1 MNSILRA
8 LTITGAILLSF
19 SAGAQYRTD
28 LSPEEAATAQ
38 DTVVLTLDQALQI
51 ALSENISVQVADQEV
66 RRQEYARKGTYAS
79 LFPQVSGSGSYQRT
93 IKKQVMYM
101 GGGSSSDDEEGSSGG
116 GMAGMMAGI
125 LGPVMHY
132 IDQLVALHPG
142 QITPY
147 VPTPSE
153 NTSDNDGGF
162 EVGRMNSYSFGIS
175 VGMPL
180 VNAQLWESIRLSGDQ
195 VELAVEQARSSRL
208 DMVTQVKQAFYAVLF
223 AKKGFNVYK
232 DVYENALANYE
243 MTERRYQVQKAS
255 ELELSRAASTMA
267 NAIPNVYN
275 AENSVMLALWQL
287 KAVMGV
293 DLEMPVDVAGDLDDY
308 AETMFRDLYE
318 GENADLSN
326 NTTMRQ
332 LAIQA
337 EMLAKSVRAQ
347 QYAFLPTLSAS
358 FAYNFMSMNDDFKF
372 AQYKWTPYS
381 FVGVSLSI
389 PIFSGGSRV
398 QAVRQAKVQQTELEL
413 QRIQAERQLQIGI
426 RQYLNTMET
435 AMKSYDA
442 AGEAEKLAQKAY
454 DVSAKSFEVGK
465 STLTDLNDAQLV
477 LTQSKLARSQAVY
490 NFVVAKSNLEQVLG
504 ADFIDADGNYDPRA
518 IR

>member
-1 MNSILRA
+1 MKHLLRA
-8 LTITGAILLSF
+8 FLISGAVLLSF

-28 LSPEEAATAQ
+28 IQPEDIPASS
-38 DTVVLTLDQALQI
+38 DTVVLTLEQALRI
-51 ALSENISVQVADQEV
+51 ALSENISVQVADQEIT
-66 RRQEYARKGTYAS
+66 RQEYARKGSYAA

-101 GGGSSSDDEEGSSGG
+101 GGGSSDDEEGGG

-125 LGPVMHY
+125 LEPVMHY
-132 IDQLVALHPG
+132 INQLVALHPG
-142 QITPY
+142 QVTPY
-147 VPTPSE
+147 VPAPVDNS
-153 NTSDNDGGF
+153 SDSDGGF
-162 EVGRMNSYSFGIS
+162 EVGRMNTYSIGIS
-175 VGMPL
+175 AGMPL
-180 VNAQLWESIRLSGDQ
+180 VNAQLWESVKLSGDQ

-223 AKKGFNVYK
+223 AKEGFNVYK
-232 DVYENALANYE
+232 EVYENAKANFE
-243 MTERRYQVQKAS
+243 QTERRYKVQKAS

-293 DLEMPVDVAGDLDDY
+293 DLERAIDVAGDLNDY
-308 AETMFRDLYE
+308 ADTMFRDLN
-318 GENADLSN
+318 ENQDPTLDN

-332 LAIQA
+332 LALQA
-337 EMLAKSVRAQ
+337 EIIARSVRVQ
-347 QYAFLPTLSAS
+347 QFANLPTLSAS

-372 AQYKWTPYS
+372 SEYRWTPYS
-381 FVGVSLSI
+381 FAGLSLSI
-389 PIFSGGSRV
+389 PIFAGGQRYH
-398 QAVRQAKVQQTELEL
+398 AVKQAKVQQTELEL
-413 QRIQAERQLQIGI
+413 QRLQTERQLKIGI
-426 RQYLNTMET
+426 RQYLNSMET
-435 AMKSYDA
+435 AMRSHDA
-442 AGEAEKLAQKAY
+442 AQEAVGLAQKAY
-454 DVSAKSFEVGK
+454 DVSSKSYEVGK

-490 NFVVAKSNLEQVLG
+490 NFLVAKSSLEQLIG
-504 ADFIDADGNYDPRA
+504 ADFIDGDGNYDPQA

>member
-1 MNSILRA
+1 MKYFFRA
-8 LTITGAILLSF
+8 LTVVGAILVSL

-28 LSPEEAATAQ
+28 LSPEESAPAR

-51 ALSENISVQVADQEV
+51 ALSENISVQVADQEI

-79 LFPQVSGSGSYQRT
+79 LLPQVSGSGSYQRT

-101 GGGSSSDDEEGSSGG
+101 GGGSSSDDESSSGG
-116 GMAGMMAGI
+116 GMAGMLSGI
-125 LGPVMHY
+125 LDPVMHY
-132 IDQLVALHPG
+132 INQLVALHPG
-142 QITPY
+142 EITPY
-147 VPTPSE
+147 VPAPAE
-153 NTSDNDGGF
+153 TSSDSDGGF
-162 EVGRMNSYSFGIS
+162 EVGRMNTYSMGIS

-223 AKKGFNVYK
+223 ARKGFNVYK
-232 DVYENALANYE
+232 EVYENALANYE
-243 MTERRYQVQKAS
+243 QTERRYKVQKAS

-267 NAIPNVYN
+267 GAIPNVYN
-275 AENSVMLALWQL
+275 AESGVMLALWQL

-293 DLEMPVDVAGDLDDY
+293 DLEMPIDVAGDLDDY
-308 AETMFRDLYE
+308 ADTMFRDLYE
-318 GENADLSN
+318 GENAPLDY

-337 EMLAKSVRAQ
+337 EMLAKSVRMQ
-347 QYAFLPTLSAS
+347 KYAYLPTLSAS
-358 FAYNFMSMNDDFKF
+358 FAYNYMSMNDDFRF
-372 AQYKWTPYS
+372 SQYKWTPYS
-381 FVGVSLSI
+381 FAGLSLSI
-389 PIFSGGSRV
+389 PIFSGGQRL
-398 QAVRQAKVQQTELEL
+398 QAVRQAKVQQTELDL
-413 QRIQAERQLQIGI
+413 QRIQTERQLQIGI

-442 AGEAEKLAQKAY
+442 AAEAEGLAQKAY
-454 DVSAKSFEVGK
+454 DVSSKSYEVGK

-490 NFVVAKSNLEQVLG
+490 NFVVAKANLEQILG
-504 ADFIDADGNYDPRA
+504 ADFIDADGNYDPQA

>member
-1 MNSILRA
+1 MKQMLRA
-8 LTITGAILLSF
+8 FLVFGAVLMSL

-28 LSPEEAATAQ
+28 LEPEAASPQ
-38 DTVVLTLDQALQI
+38 GDTVILTLDQALQI
-51 ALSENISVQVADQEV
+51 ALSENISVKVADQEI
-66 RRQEYARKGTYAS
+66 RRQEYAKRGTYAS

-101 GGGSSSDDEEGSSGG
+101 GGGSSDDEESGGG
-116 GMAGMMAGI
+116 GMAGMMASAFAPI
-125 LGPVMHY
+125 MHY
-132 IDQLVALHPG
+132 LNQLVALHPG

-147 VPTPSE
+147 VPAPVEDSGD
-153 NTSDNDGGF
+153 SDGGF
-162 EVGRMNSYSFGIS
+162 EVGRMNTYSMGIS

-180 VNAQLWESIRLSGDQ
+180 VNAQLWESLRLSGDQ

-223 AKKGFNVYK
+223 AKEGFNVYK
-232 DVYENALANYE
+232 SVYENAKANFE
-243 MTERRYQVQKAS
+243 QTERRYKAQKAS

-275 AENSVMLALWQL
+275 AESSVMLALWQL

-293 DLEMPVDVAGDLDDY
+293 DLEMPVDVAGALGDY
-308 AETMFRDLYE
+308 AQTMFRDIHE
-318 GENADLSN
+318 NENAGLEN

-337 EMLAKSVRAQ
+337 EMLAKTVRMQKFAS
-347 QYAFLPTLSAS
+347 LPTLSAS

-372 AQYKWTPYS
+372 SQYRWTPYS
-381 FVGVSLSI
+381 FAGISLSI
-389 PIFSGGSRV
+389 PIFAGGQRTS
-398 QAVRQAKVQQTELEL
+398 QVRQAQVQKTELEL
-413 QRIQAERQLQIGI
+413 QRIQTERQLMIAI
-426 RQYLNTMET
+426 RQYLNSMET

-442 AGEAEKLAQKAY
+442 AAEAEGLAQKAY
-454 DVSAKSFEVGK
+454 DVSARSFEVGK

-490 NFVVAKSNLEQVLG
+490 NFVVAKANLEQVIG
-504 ADFIDADGNYDPRA
+504 ADFTDPDGTYNPQT

>member
-1 MNSILRA
+1 
-8 LTITGAILLSF
+8 
-19 SAGAQYRTD
+19 
-28 LSPEEAATAQ
+28 
-38 DTVVLTLDQALQI
+38 
-51 ALSENISVQVADQEV
+51 
-66 RRQEYARKGTYAS
+66 
-79 LFPQVSGSGSYQRT
+79 
-93 IKKQVMYM
+93 
-101 GGGSSSDDEEGSSGG
+101 
-116 GMAGMMAGI
+116 
-125 LGPVMHY
+125 
-132 IDQLVALHPG
+132 
-142 QITPY
+142 
-147 VPTPSE
+147 
-153 NTSDNDGGF
+153 
-162 EVGRMNSYSFGIS
+162 
-175 VGMPL
+175 
-180 VNAQLWESIRLSGDQ
+180 
-195 VELAVEQARSSRL
+195 
-208 DMVTQVKQAFYAVLF
+208 
-223 AKKGFNVYK
+223 
-232 DVYENALANYE
+232 
-243 MTERRYQVQKAS
+243 
-255 ELELSRAASTMA
+255 
-267 NAIPNVYN
+267 
-275 AENSVMLALWQL
+275 
-287 KAVMGV
+287 
-293 DLEMPVDVAGDLDDY
+293 
-308 AETMFRDLYE
+308 MFRDLYE

-389 PIFSGGSRV
+389 PIFSGGSRI

-504 ADFIDADGNYDPRA
+504 ADFIDANGNYDPRA